1 MLETVV
7 ALVAAVVAIA
17 MACVVAFIDIRSNR
31 PVRSQTEEVAFA
43 LLPVIALAG
52 LVWWMQLG

>member
-7 ALVAAVVAIA
+7 ALVAGVVAVA
-17 MACVVAFIDIRSNR
+17 MALVVASIDLRSSR
-31 PVRSQTEEVAFA
+31 PGRSRTEEVAFV

-52 LVWWMQLG
+52 LVWWVQLG